1 MCLHCVIPN
10 RRSCECWGR
19 LVFLLVP
26 ADPTNCVFIDER
38 CVPPDHPESNY
49 RMAEEALL
57 SKVPGSVVA
66 FIVLM
71 GSLGLFV

>member
-1 MCLHCVIPN
+1 M
-10 RRSCECWGR
+10 
-19 LVFLLVP
+19 VP
-26 ADPTNCVFIDER
+26 ADPASCVFIDER

-49 RMAEEALL
+49 RMDEEALL

>member
-1 MCLHCVIPN
+1 M
-10 RRSCECWGR
+10 
-19 LVFLLVP
+19 VP